1 MPYSNT
7 RSAKD
12 LKHSNRSNTRS
23 AKDAAKDIKP
33 SDRYKTAKRTDAVIV
48 RIHHERK
55 PIMITLSVWQA
66 LFLREAVS
74 RLSAGRAAWLWLLLE
89 PVIHVT
95 YVLVIYTAIRVR
107 SVGGIE
113 AAVWLMVGMLA
124 FFMFRR
130 TAAQVMNGINAN
142 RVLFT
147 YRQVK
152 PVDSVLV
159 RAGLEG
165 FLMILIS
172 MILFSGAA
180 LFGFAIIPADPL
192 AVLEA
197 FFGLWMVG
205 LGFGL
210 TTSVAIELVP
220 EIGKLIGFILRPLY
234 MISGVL
240 LPIGSI
246 PQPYRAYLLFNPIVH
261 GLEAVRLGFSP
272 RYHAVEELNILYLY
286 GFAMVAIF
294 LGLALHNR
302 FATRLVMQ

>member
-1 MPYSNT
+1 MQVHSV
-7 RSAKD
+7 RSA
-12 LKHSNRSNTRS
+12 
-23 AKDAAKDIKP
+23 
-33 SDRYKTAKRTDAVIV
+33 TA
-48 RIHHERK
+48 
-55 PIMITLSVWQA
+55 ITLSVWKA

-89 PVIHVT
+89 PVINVT
-95 YVLVIYTAIRVR
+95 YMLVIYTVIRVHA
-107 SVGGIE
+107 VGGIDT
-113 AAVWLMVGMLA
+113 AVWLMVGMLG

-130 TAAQVMNGINAN
+130 TAAQTMNGIGAN
-142 RVLFT
+142 RALFT

-172 MILFSGAA
+172 IILFSGAA
-180 LFGFAIIPADPL
+180 LFGLDIIPADPL

-197 FFGLWMVG
+197 FFGLWMIG

-210 TTSVAIELVP
+210 ATSVAVELVP
-220 EIGKLIGFILRPLY
+220 EMGRLIGFILMPLY
-234 MISGVL
+234 VISGVM
-240 LPIGSI
+240 LPIGSV
-246 PQPYRAYLLFNPIVH
+246 PQPYRDYLLLNPIAH
-261 GLEAVRLGFSP
+261 GLEAVRLGFAP
-272 RYHAVEELNILYLY
+272 HYHAVPDLSISYIY
-286 GFAMVAIF
+286 GFAMVSIF